1 MKLSICHGGL
11 HERIM
16 WYCDAT
22 KENVSIIHAR
32 ILTVSHMMTQGVIN
46 SNQKEIKHTLTRS
59 HTYTFDVHYLCDYLL
74 LCFIQ
79 PHSHTT
85 VKMQFVQFSKYR
97 MIHLYTE
104 RLRHRKWVTLKGI
117 SFFIL
122 IFYFIFL
129 PYLYLCI
136 FSCFCIPYKCT
147 VHGADLTYISL
158 LIIFC
163 ITVYV
168 TNENHEYLESWMRVY
183 TEALKGQYRIT

>member
-85 VKMQFVQFSKYR
+85 VKVQLVQFSKYR
-97 MIHLYTE
+97 MINLSTE
-104 RLRHRKWVTLKGI
+104 RLRHRKWVTLKGLLAQWFVFCI
-117 SFFIL
+117 CTGVDAVALSDNTLDNKHCIHFHFVFL
-122 IFYFIFL
+122 FFIFL
-129 PYLYLCI
+129 LHFFFFAIPIFMYILLFLYSI
-136 FSCFCIPYKCT
+136 
-147 VHGADLTYISL
+147 
-158 LIIFC
+158 
-163 ITVYV
+163 
-168 TNENHEYLESWMRVY
+168 
-183 TEALKGQYRIT
+183 